1 MPSEER
7 ISLAT
12 QALAGPMS
20 AFKSALAMTLEQIRG
35 IQSNGG
41 SGENGR
47 VNRFAVELGDFAQ
60 DRIDIDRF
68 AALFAGEASMNSV
81 NAQRIDRAY
90 QTMAALIAQGDN
102 LFVLNVESGG
112 NLRDSVAKMLEHLGT
127 AFGAARVVGL
137 SRTGRYQFSDH
148 AQFFSAFPF
157 REWSA
162 TERRIAPPVVVL
174 VDGKDLS
181 ASSLTEFLDGSQKIV
196 LVARGETTPAPL
208 VRLITPNT
216 FVMQATDAAGLE
228 RLAQWEGPGIAA
240 LLPASAARF
249 VHDPAEEPG
258 RRLVIDFVPED
269 KPRKPLG
276 GFSAAQQAEELR
288 QLAALGDSA
297 SARGATTPDAS
308 GTAPPPAA
316 TDPVDKLAAWLLQ
329 QADLSDGG

>member
-7 ISLAT
+7 VSLAT
-12 QALAGPMS
+12 QALAAPMS

-47 VNRFAVELGDFAQ
+47 VNRFAVELGEFAQ

-81 NAQRIDRAY
+81 NTQRIDRAY
-90 QTMAALIAQGDN
+90 QTMSELIAQGDN

-127 AFGAARVVGL
+127 AFGAARVVEL

-162 TERRIAPPVVVL
+162 TERRIAPPVIVL

-181 ASSLTEFLDGSQKIV
+181 AASLAEFLDGSQKIV
-196 LVARGETTPAPL
+196 LVARGETTPVPL
-208 VRLITPNT
+208 VRLITPST
-216 FVMQATDAAGLE
+216 FVMQATEATALE
-228 RLAQWEGPGIAA
+228 RLAEWEGPGIAA
-240 LLPASAARF
+240 LVPESAARF
-249 VHDPAEEPG
+249 VHDPAVAVG
-258 RRLVIDFVPED
+258 RGLVIDFVPED

-288 QLAALGDSA
+288 QLTALRD
-297 SARGATTPDAS
+297 GAPAGVVTTSEAP
-308 GTAPPPAA
+308 GTGSPPAA
-316 TDPVDKLAAWLLQ
+316 ADPVDKLAAWLLQ